1 MPGVRVVDGGGEERF
16 VASWEQAMVT
26 ATREGAA

>member
-1 MPGVRVVDGGGEERF
+1 VVDGGGEERF